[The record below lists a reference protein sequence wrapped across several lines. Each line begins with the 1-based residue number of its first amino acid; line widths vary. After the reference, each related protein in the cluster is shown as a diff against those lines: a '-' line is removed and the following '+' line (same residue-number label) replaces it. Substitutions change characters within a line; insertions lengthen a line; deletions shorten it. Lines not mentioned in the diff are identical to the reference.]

1 MGIWCHGL
9 ADSPSVL
16 TIISGA
22 RKLSLIL
29 GTTMRLEPSH
39 TSRARC
45 LHWSRTQQHI
55 SKFVQLSTTQLSATQ
70 LSATQLSATQLS
82 ATQLSA
88 TQLSATQPSA
98 TQLIATQLSDTFSN
112 PVTVPKHCA
121 PFCVTVSGYRFPFNS
136 SPLNFLSSEVSI
148 FYLTS

>member
-1 MGIWCHGL
+1 M
-9 ADSPSVL
+9 L

-55 SKFVQLSTTQLSATQ
+55 SKFVQLST
-70 LSATQLSATQLS
+70 TQLSATQLS